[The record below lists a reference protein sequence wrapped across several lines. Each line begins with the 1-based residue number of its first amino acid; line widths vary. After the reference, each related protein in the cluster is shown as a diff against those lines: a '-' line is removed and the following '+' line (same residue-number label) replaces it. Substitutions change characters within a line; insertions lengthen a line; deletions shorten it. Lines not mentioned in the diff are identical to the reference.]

1 MNEIYNEEDIIT
13 NWFRSRMDKKKRMDN
28 YFNNRGYFYIAKNI
42 QFILSFHIAKNIIK
56 YLFNNRI
63 TIHMIISTVAEK
75 TYEKIHLPVM
85 LKLLFTSFIIHP
97 PNF

>member
-1 MNEIYNEEDIIT
+1 
-13 NWFRSRMDKKKRMDN
+13 MDN

-97 PNF
+97 PNFWD